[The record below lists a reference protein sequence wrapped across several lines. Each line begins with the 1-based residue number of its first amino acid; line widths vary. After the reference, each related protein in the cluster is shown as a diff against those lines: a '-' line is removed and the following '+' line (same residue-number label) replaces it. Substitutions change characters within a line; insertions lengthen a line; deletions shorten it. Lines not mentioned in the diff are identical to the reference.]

1 MSAPKSILTHYS
13 EEESNK
19 QNSEETSKAPVLLNS
34 HTEAATGMPWWGWLL
49 IVVAV
54 IGVAGGIYKLK
65 QSGRLM
71 GGEKTTSPSIRVI
84 EPNVDSVISDLS
96 SF

>member
-13 EEESNK
+13 EEEKEKSNK
-19 QNSEETSKAPVLLNS
+19 TPKAPVLLQS
-34 HTEAATGMPWWGWLL
+34 QTEAATGMPWWGWLL

-54 IGVAGGIYKLK
+54 IGLAGGVYKLK

-71 GGEKTTSPSIRVI
+71 GGGKTTSPAIRVI
-84 EPNVDSVISDLS
+84 EPNVDSVISDLT